1 MTAEHGSRALL
12 TGSRSLVDGLARSVI
27 SKVSTTPHHRRH
39 RRVEIGTNV
48 LYAAVLDK
56 TAYDSDAV
64 KSDLAMLR
72 ISMTDIV
79 DRCIPDVATMLGEDW
94 VADRLSFARV
104 TVASARLYSLCKSV
118 GQEWD
123 NVRSTT
129 GSRAVLLATIS
140 REDHIIGPAVL
151 ADQLRRRGHSV
162 QLHSNA
168 DAQSL
173 AEKLA
178 QGRFD
183 GVMISV
189 ATHHGL
195 ELASKAITELKA
207 GGVDSVV
214 VLGGAVLNEN
224 GFDDKATGADV
235 ITNSIDEALDAISDR
250 GVEMRVAE

>member
-1 MTAEHGSRALL
+1 MSAEHGSRALL

-27 SKVSTTPHHRRH
+27 SKVNATPHQRRY

-56 TAYDSDAV
+56 DRFDSDTV
-64 KSDLAMLR
+64 KADLGMLR

-79 DRCIPDVATMLGEDW
+79 DQCIPKVAAMLGEDW

-104 TVASARLYSLCKSV
+104 TVASARLFSLCKSV

-123 NVRSTT
+123 NVRT
-129 GSRAVLLATIS
+129 GIGSHAVLLATID

-168 DAQSL
+168 TAQSL
-173 AEKLA
+173 REKLS
-178 QGRFD
+178 QDSFD
-183 GVMISV
+183 GVLVSV
-189 ATHHGL
+189 ATRHGL
-195 ELASKAITELKA
+195 ELARKAITELKK
-207 GGVDSVV
+207 GGVDTIVA
-214 VLGGAVLNEN
+214 LGGAVLNEDGIN
-224 GFDDKATGADV
+224 VQNTGADV
-235 ITNSIDEALDAISDR
+235 TTNDLDEALDVMAGND
-250 GVEMRVAE
+250 VEVKVAE

>member
-1 MTAEHGSRALL
+1 M
-12 TGSRSLVDGLARSVI
+12 
-27 SKVSTTPHHRRH
+27 
-39 RRVEIGTNV
+39 

-56 TAYDSDAV
+56 VYFDSDAI

-79 DRCIPDVATMLGEDW
+79 DQCIPQVATMLGEDW

-123 NVRSTT
+123 NVRTDI
-129 GSRAVLLATIS
+129 GSHAILLATID

-168 DAQSL
+168 TAQSL
-173 AEKLA
+173 GKKLA
-178 QGRFD
+178 EGGFD
-183 GVMISV
+183 GVLISV
-189 ATHHGL
+189 ATRHGL
-195 ELASKAITELKA
+195 ELARKAITELKKDGA
-207 GGVDSVV
+207 ETIVA
-214 VLGGAVLNEN
+214 LGGAVLNEDGIN
-224 GFDDKATGADV
+224 VQNTGADV
-235 ITNSIDEALDAISDR
+235 TTNDLDEALDVMAGND
-250 GVEMRVAE
+250 VEVKVAE

>member
-27 SKVSTTPHHRRH
+27 SKVSATPHQRRH
-39 RRVEIGTNV
+39 RRIEIGTNV

-56 TAYDSDAV
+56 VEFDSAGI

-123 NVRSTT
+123 NVR
-129 GSRAVLLATIS
+129 GGVESRAILLATIG

-168 DAQSL
+168 NTQSL
-173 AEKLA
+173 CEKLA
-178 QGRFD
+178 QDQFD
-183 GVMISV
+183 GLMISV
-189 ATHHGL
+189 ATRHGL
-195 ELASKAITELKA
+195 ELARKAIRELRQEGA
-207 GGVDSVV
+207 DTVV
-214 VLGGAVLNEN
+214 VLGGAVLNEE
-224 GFDDKATGADV
+224 GIDEQTTGADV
-235 ITNSIDEALDAISDR
+235 TTNNIDEALDAIAGSD
-250 GVEMRVAE
+250 VEMRVAE